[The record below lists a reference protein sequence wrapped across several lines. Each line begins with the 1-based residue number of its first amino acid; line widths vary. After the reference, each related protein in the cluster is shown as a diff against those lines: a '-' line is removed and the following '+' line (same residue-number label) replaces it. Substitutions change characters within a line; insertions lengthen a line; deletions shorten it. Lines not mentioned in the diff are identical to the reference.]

1 MKKRTHKKLL
11 NVAGKITPL
20 ETLERTNAL
29 KIMKIEEDEKK
40 NEEVK
45 RDSTC
50 STKAKMLKM
59 VAWYLVPTIYIIFS
73 VTYFTIYCMI

>member
-1 MKKRTHKKLL
+1 MTQRTNKKLL

-40 NEEVK
+40 NKEVK
-45 RDSTC
+45 RDST

-73 VTYFTIYCMI
+73 VTYFTVYVML